1 MILLCRLNFVIQIAA
16 QFSSKLSALWVPAYN
31 APDQVLLFAEIL
43 SFLGQC
49 PK

>member
-1 MILLCRLNFVIQIAA
+1 MIFLRQLNFATQIAT

-43 SFLGQC
+43 SFFLQC